1 MSRDHPPLAATVP
14 GPGTAPPSAVMTT
27 PRPDADPHDP
37 GRTQDL
43 DLASD
48 MDISTTDAPVQT
60 LATPATVSHAVLPAL
75 PPDPSRA
82 SIVSPPSYKDTLM
95 ASGSPHLT
103 STAAFTDNEEITLVD
118 GDVTRSMVDGLIS
131 IVFSER
137 VQALAVK
144 NFDLTVVVKLLG
156 RRIGYNTLR
165 SRLLDMWTPTEAFR
179 LMDIENDYFLVTFKS
194 RSDYSNAISGG
205 PWVLFGHYLV
215 VEPWTTDFSTSQS
228 HPNRVLAW
236 IRLPGLPVTLYQ
248 RSMITAIGECIGPV
262 IKIDYQTESGCRGR
276 FARMA
281 VSLDLRMPL
290 VLKLSINGHLQVVE
304 YESLPTICFAC
315 GKYGHVKDFCHVVIN
330 ATGADSESPAI
341 PVAASP
347 ATTDEPFGPWM
358 KVERR
363 PRRVLRRE
371 VNANQDGND
380 FVVAKSCFNSIFED
394 EAAEEL
400 VIPPIPTH
408 GNSLPDP
415 IASGSASK
423 SLVASRA
430 KGKGPVDSNPVKH
443 RSPTSV
449 RKPLIVHRPYATS
462 PSSPSSSGPTPS
474 RRNSSL
480 SNTRFTPFPRPSTR
494 FNKGNHSAVV
504 VAESDDPVILIEDDI
519 SVMVSKSP
527 AAPVVPNTLLG
538 AVKPPN
544 LEGSQ
549 LKSLP
554 PLSSDVAIR
563 NSPPSSA
570 LPQDQ

>member
-14 GPGTAPPSAVMTT
+14 GHGIAPPSAAANT
-27 PRPDADPHDP
+27 PRPDADPPDP
-37 GRTQDL
+37 GRNQDL

-48 MDISTTDAPVQT
+48 MDVSITDAPVQT
-60 LATPATVSHAVLPAL
+60 LATPAAVSHAVLPAL
-75 PPDPSRA
+75 STDPSRA
-82 SIVSPPSYKDTLM
+82 STVSPPSYKDTLM
-95 ASGSPHLT
+95 ASGSSHLT

-118 GDVTRSMVDGLIS
+118 GDVTRSMVDDLIS

-144 NFDLTVVVKLLG
+144 NFALTVVVKLLG

-165 SRLLDMWTPTEAFR
+165 SRLLDMWKPKEAFR

-194 RSDYSNAISGG
+194 RSDFSNAISGG
-205 PWVLFGHYLV
+205 PW
-215 VEPWTTDFSTSQS
+215 
-228 HPNRVLAW
+228 
-236 IRLPGLPVTLYQ
+236 
-248 RSMITAIGECIGPV
+248 
-262 IKIDYQTESGCRGR
+262 
-276 FARMA
+276 
-281 VSLDLRMPL
+281 
-290 VLKLSINGHLQVVE
+290 VVE
-304 YESLPTICFAC
+304 YESLPTICFEC
-315 GKYGHVKDFCHVVIN
+315 GKYGHVKDVCPVVTN

-341 PVAASP
+341 PVAVSP

-358 KVERR
+358 KSR
-363 PRRVLRRE
+363 
-371 VNANQDGND
+371 
-380 FVVAKSCFNSIFED
+380 FNPIFED

-415 IASGSASK
+415 IASGLASK
-423 SLVASRA
+423 SPVASRA

-504 VAESDDPVILIEDDI
+504 VAESDAPVILVEDVVF
-519 SVMVSKSP
+519 VMVSKSP

-554 PLSSDVAIR
+554 PLSSVVAIR
-563 NSPPSSA
+563 NAPPLSA

>member
-14 GPGTAPPSAVMTT
+14 GHGIAPPSAAANT
-27 PRPDADPHDP
+27 PRPDADPPDP
-37 GRTQDL
+37 GRNQDL

-48 MDISTTDAPVQT
+48 MDVSITDAPVQT
-60 LATPATVSHAVLPAL
+60 LATPAAVSHAVLPAL
-75 PPDPSRA
+75 STDPSRA
-82 SIVSPPSYKDTLM
+82 STVSPPSYKDTLM
-95 ASGSPHLT
+95 ASGSSHLT

-118 GDVTRSMVDGLIS
+118 GDVTRSMV
-131 IVFSER
+131 
-137 VQALAVK
+137 
-144 NFDLTVVVKLLG
+144 
-156 RRIGYNTLR
+156 
-165 SRLLDMWTPTEAFR
+165 
-179 LMDIENDYFLVTFKS
+179 
-194 RSDYSNAISGG
+194 
-205 PWVLFGHYLV
+205 
-215 VEPWTTDFSTSQS
+215 
-228 HPNRVLAW
+228 
-236 IRLPGLPVTLYQ
+236 
-248 RSMITAIGECIGPV
+248 
-262 IKIDYQTESGCRGR
+262 
-276 FARMA
+276 
-281 VSLDLRMPL
+281 
-290 VLKLSINGHLQVVE
+290 VE
-304 YESLPTICFAC
+304 YESLPTICFEC
-315 GKYGHVKDFCHVVIN
+315 GKYGHVKDVCPVVTN

-341 PVAASP
+341 PVAVSP

-363 PRRVLRRE
+363 PRP
-371 VNANQDGND
+371 
-380 FVVAKSCFNSIFED
+380 
-394 EAAEEL
+394 AEEL

-415 IASGSASK
+415 IASGLASK
-423 SLVASRA
+423 SPVASRA

-504 VAESDDPVILIEDDI
+504 VAESDAPVILVEDVVF
-519 SVMVSKSP
+519 VMVSKSP

-554 PLSSDVAIR
+554 PLSSVVAIR
-563 NSPPSSA
+563 NAPPLSA